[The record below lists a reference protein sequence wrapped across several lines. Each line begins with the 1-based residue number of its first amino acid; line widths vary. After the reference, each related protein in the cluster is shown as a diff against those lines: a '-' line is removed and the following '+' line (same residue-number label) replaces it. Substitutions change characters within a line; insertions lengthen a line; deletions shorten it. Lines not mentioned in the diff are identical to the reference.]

1 MGVGLTFGNFVT
13 GELLELFVAG
23 LEDYELRARRQR
35 KQDRPGVHDR
45 TEPGTA
51 HPAHAAA
58 PARSTGTPRTARTIG
73 FRLTAGRSL
82 AKKCLGSD
90 GALNRSARSARAA
103 TGKRRAPSQRAVS
116 GIEAEQFVVR
126 RETVEH
132 SGVQGRRVELNR
144 FVRVVPEFLL
154 DKFVAILFQLHSFH
168 ATASDNDRLTIDNWR
183 CGFVI
188 PAAHAAATTAFAA
201 RASTALRPRS

>member
-1 MGVGLTFGNFVT
+1 MRVGLALGNFVT

-23 LEDYELRARRQR
+23 LEDNELRARRQR

-51 HPAHAAA
+51 HPATHAAA
-58 PARSTGTPRTARTIG
+58 PARSTGTARTARTTG

-103 TGKRRAPSQRAVS
+103 TRKRRAPSQRAP
-116 GIEAEQFVVR
+116 A
-126 RETVEH
+126 
-132 SGVQGRRVELNR
+132 
-144 FVRVVPEFLL
+144 PE
-154 DKFVAILFQLHSFH
+154 
-168 ATASDNDRLTIDNWR
+168 
-183 CGFVI
+183 
-188 PAAHAAATTAFAA
+188 
-201 RASTALRPRS
+201 